1 MLAVLYT
8 PLAIVAIFSFNT
20 DSSLAWPPK
29 GFTLE
34 WWRKA
39 WHNAG
44 ARDALFVSL
53 RTAVGATVVAV
64 LLGTAASFAGVARP
78 TADRRRQRSD
88 PLTVE
93 AASATIT
100 ERAAAFDALLT
111 ARSLSR

>member
-44 ARDALFVSL
+44 AGDALFVSL

-64 LLGTAASFAGVARP
+64 LLGTAASFAVARFGFFGRE
-78 TADRRRQRSD
+78 TLSLVLVL
-88 PLTVE
+88 PLALPGIVTGI
-93 AASATIT
+93 ALN
-100 ERAAAFDALLT
+100 AAFRRAGST
-111 ARSLSR
+111 